1 MLRLIHS
8 QTGLGGILIDD
19 IDDGLPNK
27 AVHRLGSTADPDS
40 YQRDG
45 YANKRKQPC
54 YIPYSNPANT
64 AQAGYIDLDETD
76 RVVRSASSGKI
87 AGFVAAGLVSAVSLV
102 ASDKLAPVVSTVTL
116 DAPAAG
122 DVTIAGSN
130 FLSVLPDVTSVT
142 LAGAGVGS
150 VTLTKTQIEAAAPGA
165 VSNSSI
171 VIDSTLIAG
180 LQAGDTVVVHAD
192 SQNSNTAYVP
202 AAISGITQNS
212 PASGDITIAGLG
224 FASTSPAVTSV
235 HLVGSGVGDVT
246 LTASQITA
254 VPPGAVGD
262 TSIVIDS
269 TLIPGL
275 TGGDTVVV
283 TSDGTPSNTYYLP
296 AVISSATLNSPT
308 AGDVT
313 IDGIGFASTTP
324 GDTSVVLTGAVV
336 GSPLTL
342 TETAITGGG
351 GTVSDTQI
359 VIPAAL
365 VPSLGGGDTI
375 VVNSDSQNSNTYNLA
390 AVVTAAALG
399 APAAGDITIDGVGFA
414 STGPATTSVTVTI
427 AGTPTTLSEAT
438 IIGTAPGAV
447 GNTQIIIDSTLIPA
461 MGPGD
466 SFVVTADGV
475 DSLEYILP
483 EITAAAKD
491 APGAGD
497 LTIDGTGLNTSPVSV
512 VITGSIVGSPKT
524 LTSAAIISG
533 GGTVSSTQIVIDS
546 GDLTGL
552 DGGDTV
558 VVSSG
563 GQDSNT
569 YNLAPSITAATL
581 DSPGAGD
588 ITIDGIGLDGVGAT
602 VRLYGAG
609 VGDVNRTKVQILA
622 AGGVAAYGDT
632 QVIIPAA
639 IVPFL
644 AAGDEV
650 TVTADGTTSAAETV
664 A

>member
-27 AVHRLGSTADPDS
+27 AVHRMGSTADPDS

-45 YANKRKQPC
+45 YANRRKQPC

-64 AQAGYIDLDETD
+64 AQAGYIDLDETNS
-76 RVVRSASSGKI
+76 VVRSAGSGKI
-87 AGFVAAGLVSAVSLV
+87 AGFLAAGLISVVSLS

-116 DAPAAG
+116 DSPTAG

-150 VTLTKTQIEAAAPGA
+150 VTLTKTQIEAASPGS
-165 VSNSSI
+165 VSNTSI
-171 VIDSTLIAG
+171 VIDATLIAG
-180 LQAGDTVVVHAD
+180 LQAGDTVIVHAD
-192 SQNSNTAYVP
+192 SQDSNTAYVP

-212 PASGDITIAGLG
+212 PSSGDITIAGLG
-224 FASTSPAVTSV
+224 FVSTSPAVTSV

-246 LTASQITA
+246 LTESQITA

-296 AVISSATLNSPT
+296 AVITSATLDSPT

-324 GDTSVVLTGAVV
+324 GGTSVLLTGAVA

-365 VPSLGGGDTI
+365 VSSLGGGDTI
-375 VVNSDSQNSNTYNLA
+375 VVISDSQNSNTYNLA
-390 AVVTAAALG
+390 AVITGAAL
-399 APAAGDITIDGVGFA
+399 AGGDLTIDGVGLA

-427 AGTPTTLSEAT
+427 GGVPTTLSEAT
-438 IIGTAPGAV
+438 ITGTPPGAV
-447 GNTQIIIDSTLIPA
+447 SNTQIIIDATLIPA
-461 MGPGD
+461 MGAGD

-475 DSLEYILP
+475 DSLEYTLP
-483 EITAAAKD
+483 EITAAAMD
-491 APGAGD
+491 SPGAGD
-497 LTIDGTGLNTSPVSV
+497 LTIDGIGFSTTPVSV
-512 VITGSIVGSPKT
+512 VLTGAIAGSPVT

-533 GGTVSSTQIVIDS
+533 GGSVSDTQIVIDS
-546 GDLTGL
+546 SDLTGL
-552 DGGDTV
+552 AGGDTV
-558 VVSSG
+558 VVSAG

-569 YNLAPSITAATL
+569 WNLAPVVTAAVVG
-581 DSPGAGD
+581 SPGGGD
-588 ITIDGIGLDGVGAT
+588 ITIDGAGLDGAGSS
-602 VRLYGAG
+602 VRLFGSG
-609 VGDVNRTKVQILA
+609 VGDVTRTKAQILG
-622 AGGVAAYGDT
+622 AGGVAAYGDA

-639 IVPFL
+639 LVPFL

-650 TVTADGTTSAAETV
+650 TVSADSTTSDPFTV
-664 A
+664 TT